1 VAGRYRQGVELT
13 ITYGRADGRK
23 DETPLQDEQS
33 MSEAPHRPGK
43 HDALATE
50 APPAIAEREGSPS
63 SANCTVV
70 RFVPLPKEERVG
82 RLARALAVLLGGEEA
97 RDEQAA
103 GH

>member
-1 VAGRYRQGVELT
+1 MPADQKADDAHRRDAAPLAELN
-13 ITYGRADGRK
+13 DG
-23 DETPLQDEQS
+23 QD
-33 MSEAPHRPGK
+33 APKSILP
-43 HDALATE
+43 
-50 APPAIAEREGSPS
+50 
-63 SANCTVV
+63 CTLV